1 MRYYMENDDHRSEK
15 SSDHNTK
22 MEIIQSP
29 FQMQSE
35 KKILFWNKIFFKYL
49 PLIKYE

>member
-35 KKILFWNKIFFKYL
+35 KKFYFGKNIFQIFTTNKI
-49 PLIKYE
+49 